1 MALTTEARAMLI
13 TAFSGHGYRIYDTV
27 PSTPI
32 TPSIVIVADSPW
44 VLVNRL
50 GSNLNYNCRWRVL
63 ININARVNDTAT
75 LQTET
80 ALDTILALVPTNFLV
95 ESVSS
100 PELLSIGAQG
110 TVVSTAINLSID
122 MKES

>member
-27 PSTPI
+27 PGTPI
-32 TPSIVIVADSPW
+32 TPSVVIVPDSPW
-44 VLVNRL
+44 IVPSRL
-50 GSNLNYNCRWRVL
+50 GSTLNYRCRWRVL

-80 ALDTILALVPTNFLV
+80 AVDTLLAQVPSNFSV
-95 ESVSS
+95 ESVTA
-100 PELLSIGAQG
+100 PTLLSLGSQG
-110 TVVSTAINLSID
+110 TVISTEINLSIE
-122 MKES
+122 MKE

>member
-13 TAFSGHGYRIYDTV
+13 TAFSGLGYQIYHTV

-32 TPSIVIVADSPW
+32 TPSVVIIPDSPW
-44 VLVNRL
+44 IVPSRL
-50 GSNLNYNCRWRVL
+50 GSTLNYRCRWRVM

-80 ALDTILALVPTNFLV
+80 AVDTLLAAVPNNF
-95 ESVSS
+95 SVDSVTA
-100 PELLSIGAQG
+100 PTLLSLGSQG
-110 TVVSTAINLSID
+110 TVISTEINLSIE
-122 MKES
+122 MKE